1 MTAVTNIFKRNA
13 FAAFFHGNDSNE
25 VYYVVHPLYDEPEEK
40 CDPEALGPLKLS
52 QGERLSLF
60 ALRGYLILM
69 LGLAAVRVAEMA
81 GAFGPHL
88 AH

>member
-1 MTAVTNIFKRNA
+1 MTAMTDFVKTNPLANLFK
-13 FAAFFHGNDSNE
+13 HDSNE

-40 CDPEALGPLKLS
+40 CDPEALGPMHLS
-52 QGERLSLF
+52 LGERWSLY

-69 LGLAAVRVAEMA
+69 LGLAAYRVANMA
-81 GAFGPHL
+81 GLFAPHI

>member
-1 MTAVTNIFKRNA
+1 MTAMTDIVRTNPLARLFK
-13 FAAFFHGNDSNE
+13 NDSNE

-40 CDPEALGPLKLS
+40 CDPEALGPMHLS
-52 QGERLSLF
+52 LGERWSLY

-69 LGLAAVRVAEMA
+69 LGLAAYRVADLA
-81 GAFGPHL
+81 GMFGPHL